1 MKRLV
6 LAAVAVTME
15 ALSAC
20 GGPSSPSDAGA
31 ITLTVDQGRA
41 YRVRLFD
48 GEHVRYTACLNVA
61 LVDMSRLVTLDT
73 VTYSVLGPDGTTY
86 NQMNDVL
93 YPMSRRCPRDSQ
105 S

>member
-1 MKRLV
+1 
-6 LAAVAVTME
+6 
-15 ALSAC
+15 
-20 GGPSSPSDAGA
+20 
-31 ITLTVDQGRA
+31 
-41 YRVRLFD
+41 
-48 GEHVRYTACLNVA
+48 
-61 LVDMSRLVTLDT
+61 VDMSRLVTLDT